1 MPEPAALLPFV
12 LLGLLGSVHCAG
24 MCGGFALG
32 VAAGGPRGR
41 ALGRL
46 GLYALGKALTYAA
59 LGLLAARAAHAA
71 HVTEGG
77 PALAGPAAAEGA
89 PRDLAVAAGAF
100 LVLAGLAQLGLRLP
114 RPELAFTRA
123 LARALA
129 PLLAAARSLGGWAAA
144 LGTGALTGLLPC
156 GLSWSA
162 LALAT
167 QVGPGTAA
175 AGLFAFGLAT
185 APALAAVGWGGLL
198 VAGRRRGRG
207 LRVAAG
213 LVLLAFGLLVALR
226 GLLPAAPAALR
237 SALPGCCAESAAD

>member
-77 PALAGPAAAEGA
+77 PALAGQEVGDVAVGDVRVVGAE
-89 PRDLAVAAGAF
+89 
-100 LVLAGLAQLGLRLP
+100 AQPQGVGHVERHDQHQ
-114 RPELAFTRA
+114 TRAEPPVRAA
-123 LARALA
+123 LAR
-129 PLLAAARSLGGWAAA
+129 PSSRRHGGRS
-144 LGTGALTGLLPC
+144 
-156 GLSWSA
+156 
-162 LALAT
+162 
-167 QVGPGTAA
+167 
-175 AGLFAFGLAT
+175 
-185 APALAAVGWGGLL
+185 
-198 VAGRRRGRG
+198 
-207 LRVAAG
+207 
-213 LVLLAFGLLVALR
+213 
-226 GLLPAAPAALR
+226 
-237 SALPGCCAESAAD
+237 